1 MSIIKGKS
9 ALSMLALTGALA
21 TAMAAPSAAGSP
33 EIAYGGKVK
42 FRERKPAN
50 RPAGSKLARK
60 AARGKL

>member
-1 MSIIKGKS
+1 MSIVKGRS
-9 ALSMLALTGALA
+9 IMPAAMLAALALSESVTASAESYA
-21 TAMAAPSAAGSP
+21 TAPPSGA
-33 EIAYGGKVK
+33 K